1 MRGDAKPT
9 GRSSPHNAGD
19 KRMKFPVPHDV
30 KAQQIPGTEG
40 WERMYPYQYQFVT
53 DDPVRNAYEKE
64 TFWFYDGLH
73 YPEPLYPFDTIWDE
87 AWFLALSQFNNR
99 IFMVPPVRGV
109 DHRIINGYVYIS
121 PVPVKDGAEIGARV
135 PHFMER
141 AGHYYKNWDE
151 LEAKW
156 KVKMEATIHELEA
169 VRIPRL
175 ADMEAMSVVTDA
187 LGESEG
193 YHLLKNYDDLI
204 NLGIKCW
211 QYHFEFLNLG
221 YAAYV
226 FFLDFAQKLFPN
238 IPAQRVTQMISGI
251 DVIMYQPD
259 EELKKLA
266 RRAIELG
273 VDEVVCFSPQWTVV
287 EEALKKLPNGVKWL
301 TSLALA
307 KEPWFNISCG
317 TGWFHH
323 DRSWNDQMNV
333 PLSGIATYITKL
345 RQGASID
352 RPTEKVRAERDRITA
367 EYRALIEKP
376 EDLKQFDE
384 LLGCAKTVFPYV
396 ENHLFYVEHW
406 FHSVFWNKMRE
417 VGVIMKE
424 HGVIAEVEDIWL
436 LRRDEIKS
444 ALWDI
449 VTAWATGVT
458 PRGTKTWP
466 AEIEWRKG
474 VMAKFKEWNAP
485 PAIGTAPEVI
495 QEPFTIVLW
504 GVTNKSLADWAA
516 VQEVAD
522 PDTITELKGFAGSP
536 GIVEGR
542 ARVCKTV
549 SEVGDLLQ
557 GEILVAP
564 TTSPSWA
571 PAFAKIGACITDVGG
586 VMSHAAIV
594 CREYG
599 MPAVVGTGHA
609 TKIIK
614 TGMMIRVDGSTGA
627 VSITR

>member
-1 MRGDAKPT
+1 
-9 GRSSPHNAGD
+9 
-19 KRMKFPVPHDV
+19 MKFPVPHDV
-30 KAQQIPGTEG
+30 KAKAIPGTEG
-40 WERMYPYQYQFVT
+40 WERMYPYHYQFVN
-53 DDPVRNAYEKE
+53 DDPERNAYEKE

-87 AWFLALSQFNNR
+87 AWYLALSQFNNR

-109 DHRIINGYVYIS
+109 DHRIVNGYVYIS
-121 PVPVKDGAEIGARV
+121 PVPVKDAQEIGARV
-135 PHFMER
+135 PNFMER
-141 AGHYYKNWDE
+141 AGYYYKNWDA
-151 LEAKW
+151 LEARW
-156 KVKMEATIHELEA
+156 KLKMEATIRELEA
-169 VRIPRL
+169 LQIPRL
-175 ADMEAMSVVTDA
+175 GEMEDLKVVTDA
-187 LGESEG
+187 LGESQG

-266 RRAIELG
+266 RLAIELG
-273 VDEVVCFSPQWTVV
+273 VDEAVCFSPEWTVV
-287 EEALKKLPNGVKWL
+287 EGALKELPNGVKWL
-301 TSLALA
+301 TSLNLA
-307 KEPWFNISCG
+307 REPWFNISCG

-333 PLSGIATYITKL
+333 PLSGIATYIAKL
-345 RQGASID
+345 RRGEVID
-352 RPTEKVRAERDRITA
+352 RPTAKVRAERDRITE
-367 EYRALIEKP
+367 EYRALIDKP

-384 LLGCAKTVFPYV
+384 LLACAKTVFPYV

-417 VGVIMKE
+417 VAAIMKE
-424 HGVIAEVEDIWL
+424 HGVIEDVEDVWL
-436 LRRDEIKS
+436 LRRDEVKQ

-449 VTAWATGVT
+449 VTAWATGVK
-458 PRGTKTWP
+458 PRGTRTWP
-466 AEIEWRKG
+466 QEIRWRKG
-474 VMAKFKEWNAP
+474 VMAAFQAWSPP

-516 VQEVAD
+516 VQEVGD
-522 PDTITELKGFAGSP
+522 PDSITELKGFAGSP

-542 ARVCKTV
+542 ARVCRTV
-549 SEVGDLLQ
+549 GEVGDLQ
-557 GEILVAP
+557 PGEILVAP

-609 TKIIK
+609 TKVIR
-614 TGMMIRVDGSTGA
+614 TGMMLRVDGSTGA
-627 VSITR
+627 VAIAR

>member
-1 MRGDAKPT
+1 
-9 GRSSPHNAGD
+9 
-19 KRMKFPVPHDV
+19 MKFPVPHDV
-30 KAQQIPGTEG
+30 KAQTIPGTEG

-53 DDPVRNAYEKE
+53 DDPVRNQYEKE

-87 AWFLALSQFNNR
+87 AWYLALSQFNNR

-109 DHRIINGYVYIS
+109 DHRMINGYVYIS
-121 PVPVKDGAEIGARV
+121 PVPVKDGAEIGSRV

-141 AGHYYKNWDE
+141 AGHYYKNWDA

-156 KVKMEATIHELEA
+156 KVKMEATIRELEA
-169 VRIPRL
+169 IQIPRL
-175 ADMEAMSVVTDA
+175 AEMEDISVVMDA
-187 LGESEG
+187 VGESKG

-226 FFLDFAQKLFPN
+226 FFLDFVQKQFPS
-238 IPAQRVTQMISGI
+238 IPAQRVTQMIAGI
-251 DVIMYQPD
+251 DVIMYRPD
-259 EELKKLA
+259 EELKGLA
-266 RRAIELG
+266 RKAIELG
-273 VDEVVCFSPQWTVV
+273 VDDLVTSSTEWTQV
-287 EEALKKLPNGVKWL
+287 EAALKASAKGVQWL
-301 TSLALA
+301 TSLNLSR
-307 KEPWFNISCG
+307 EPWFNVSTG

-333 PLSGIATYITKL
+333 PLSGIATYIGKL
-345 RQGASID
+345 KQGVSIE
-352 RPTEKVRAERDRITA
+352 RPTAKVCAERDRITA
-367 EYRALIEKP
+367 EYRDLIES
-376 EDLKQFDE
+376 EADRKQFDE

-417 VGVIMKE
+417 VGAVLAE
-424 HGVIAEVEDIWL
+424 HGIIKDVEDVWL
-436 LRRDEIKS
+436 LRRDEIKQ
-444 ALWDI
+444 ALWDV

-458 PRGTKTWP
+458 PRGSHTWP
-466 AEIEWRKG
+466 PEIVWRKG
-474 VMAKFKEWNAP
+474 VMAKFKEWSAP
-485 PAIGTAPEVI
+485 PAIGIAPEVI

-504 GVTNKSLADWAA
+504 GVTNKSLADWAS
-516 VQEVAD
+516 VQEVKD

-536 GIVEGR
+536 GIVEGI

-549 SEVGDLLQ
+549 GEVGQLQ
-557 GEILVAP
+557 EGEILVAP

-571 PAFAKIGACITDVGG
+571 PAFAKIKACVTDVGG

-599 MPAVVGTGHA
+599 MPAVVGTGHS
-609 TKIIK
+609 TKVIRS
-614 TGMMIRVDGSTGA
+614 GMKLRVDGSTG
-627 VSITR
+627 SITIAR